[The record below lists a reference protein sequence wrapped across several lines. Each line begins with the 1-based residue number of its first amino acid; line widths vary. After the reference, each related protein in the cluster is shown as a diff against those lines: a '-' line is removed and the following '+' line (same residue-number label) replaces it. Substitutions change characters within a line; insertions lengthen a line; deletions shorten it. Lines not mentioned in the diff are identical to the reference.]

1 MIYLICITP
10 FVNLVRKQ
18 SCSNLFVPPLEIA
31 CVSYHLPI
39 LFQKITCMFL
49 IQTLSTYNRVFLF
62 SYYFCW
68 VYVTQHFFLNLSCSS
83 DPVLRE
89 MWPDGKM
96 SITEVTKRP
105 LTAAT
110 LFKNSIIALVDKLA
124 CKVRNNSHN
133 SGHKELTLHK
143 TSSDAVHTGCE
154 AHNSA
159 YLHSDRLTFL
169 WFTMVSL

>member
-1 MIYLICITP
+1 M
-10 FVNLVRKQ
+10 
-18 SCSNLFVPPLEIA
+18 
-31 CVSYHLPI
+31 VSYHLPI

-49 IQTLSTYNRVFLF
+49 IQTLSTYNHV
-62 SYYFCW
+62 YYFHITF
-68 VYVTQHFFLNLSCSS
+68 VEFMSPFFLNLSCSS
-83 DPVLRE
+83 DPVLKE

-159 YLHSDRLTFL
+159 YLHL
-169 WFTMVSL
+169 V